1 MSFTTINFKFNDL
14 KEAQALTD
22 IVEQKMSSLEKYIHE
37 GDAVLCDFE
46 FSKVAA
52 QQKGQ
57 IFKVDVNL
65 SHEGSLYRADA
76 VEESFEKALDE
87 ARAELDKEMRRAKDK
102 QATLNKQAG
111 REAKEQMLNTDY
123 RAK

>member
-46 FSKVAA
+46 FSKVSA

-76 VEESFEKALDE
+76 VEESFEKAIDE
-87 ARAELDKEMRRAKDK
+87 VRAELDKEMRRAKDK
-102 QATLNKQAG
+102 QVTLNKQAG
-111 REAKEQMLNTDY
+111 REAKEQMLN
-123 RAK
+123 AE